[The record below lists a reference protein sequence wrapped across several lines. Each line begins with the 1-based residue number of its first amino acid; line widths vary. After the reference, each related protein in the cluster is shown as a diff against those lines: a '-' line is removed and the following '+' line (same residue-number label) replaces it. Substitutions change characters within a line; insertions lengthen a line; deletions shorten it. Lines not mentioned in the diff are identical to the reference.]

1 MEKKFFISEAF
12 DVALNEYKKDK
23 TTLILPTENLLLIVK
38 ILTLIYG
45 ETSIMNSYTLNDA
58 NLLAKTLKQYGA
70 TDKKLY
76 ELFTDINSLYEE
88 IKNKKEGKTFL
99 VTQVQKDL
107 IDLIYLKNP
116 ELTEEERQEYSKC
129 LFIKENPNPHFK
141 LHSKFNFILP
151 DEINIHWYKKFKF
164 EEPKIVENKSKKII
178 SVLNNNDN
186 DESGEVEGGR
196 TKTLEEGRKLV
207 LNLPKAGFTTSMSM
221 AYSVIVLMIASIFF
235 LIFLLAR

>member
-116 ELTEEERQEYSKC
+116 ELTEEERQEYSKY
-129 LFIKENPNPHFK
+129 LFIKENPNPHFR
-141 LHSKFNFILP
+141 LYSYFKFIIP
-151 DEINIHWYKKFKF
+151 DEINNYWRFKF
-164 EEPKIVENKSKKII
+164 EKPKIVENKSEKII
-178 SVLNNNDN
+178 PVLNNNDN

-196 TKTLEEGRKLV
+196 TETLEEEGPKLV